1 MSKKYDVFEM
11 FRRQKDMD
19 KYELMTKIAE
29 FDSFE
34 LAVRDVNRRIHS
46 FRNRQKADIEIFTST
61 YSDGSV
67 GANMTALIKA
77 DPIMSY
83 GWFIQPCE
91 NNDYKI
97 GQIINTGSNME
108 LDDDGRWP
116 DDAIDHIAEEEEELF
131 E

>member
-34 LAVRDVNRRIHS
+34 EAARDVNRRIYAYP
-46 FRNRQKADIEIFTST
+46 NRRKAVLEVFTST
-61 YSDGSV
+61 NSDGSV
-67 GANMTALIKA
+67 GANMLALIKA

-91 NNDYKI
+91 NNEYKI
-97 GQIINTGSNME
+97 GQIINSGNIK

-131 E
+131 D